1 MERLGAA
8 ENPADIQLD
17 ARATDRLKGDGS
29 SLTLLTYNYNVYIS
43 NAGAKRH
50 LDVWRG
56 SDLR

>member
-1 MERLGAA
+1 VLRKTRRIFSLM
-8 ENPADIQLD
+8 
-17 ARATDRLKGDGS
+17 RAPPTALKGGGS
-29 SLTLLTYNYNVYIS
+29 SLTLRTYNYNMYIL